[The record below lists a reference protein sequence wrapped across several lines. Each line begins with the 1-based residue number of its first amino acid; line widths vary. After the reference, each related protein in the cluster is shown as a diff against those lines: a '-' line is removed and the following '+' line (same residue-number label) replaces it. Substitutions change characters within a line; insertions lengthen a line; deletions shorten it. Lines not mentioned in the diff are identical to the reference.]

1 MAFDPL
7 SFAGDLFGGV
17 VNNLFANSRQE
28 DAQNFSAQQYATRYQ
43 TQVKDL
49 KSAGLNPMMA
59 YMQAPGP
66 SPQSSAASA
75 SGFEGIGSRSTQA
88 SNQSQMAAA
97 QVENVKADTQNKL
110 ESSALIRAQTAKE
123 MSSANQLDAAVTK
136 IGQEVMNLKEQFKNI
151 PLEGDRLRS
160 AIYELNSSAELKLQQ
175 GMSQQ
180 QVRDQL
186 RAAIA
191 KLDAETDLL
200 KLDYE
205 AARDLGNI
213 GREAGQLKP
222 VVDILRSVIRK

>member
-1 MAFDPL
+1 MAFDL
-7 SFAGDLFGGV
+7 GSFAGDLFGGV
-17 VNNLFANSRQE
+17 MNNLFANNRQE
-28 DAQNFSAQQYATRYQ
+28 DSQDFSAQQFATRYQ
-43 TQVKDL
+43 TSVKDM
-49 KSAGLNPMMA
+49 KAAGLSPMLA
-59 YMQAPGP
+59 YSQGGGNAPT
-66 SPQSSAASA
+66 SSAASA
-75 SGFEGIGSRSTQA
+75 SGFEGMGSRATQ
-88 SNQSQMAAA
+88 NDLQSKMTSA
-97 QVENVKADTQNKL
+97 QVANVQADTQNKL

-123 MSSANQLDAAVTK
+123 LSSANQLDAAVTK

-160 AIYELNSSAELKLQQ
+160 MVYELNSSAELKLQQ

-191 KLDAETDLL
+191 KLDVETDLL
-200 KLDYE
+200 KLDRS
-205 AARDLGNI
+205 AAEDLGNI